1 MNKSNSTSG
10 DPTIASILARVQG
23 GDVDTTAGAPAD
35 DCKACGDRWTD
46 KLGDCL
52 KGKKGGGK
60 GHNPWLIALVIV
72 LILVIAYFAYARY
85 RKHQSIKQ
93 AAQSAL
99 HSVESALHIHS
110 SS

>member
-1 MNKSNSTSG
+1 MIESNSTRG
-10 DPTIASILARVQG
+10 DPTISDILNSVHQSEDMG
-23 GDVDTTAGAPAD
+23 TTD

>member
-1 MNKSNSTSG
+1 MTAPNSTS
-10 DPTIASILARVQG
+10 DPTIANILAGVEEKN
-23 GDVDTTAGAPAD
+23 APD
-35 DCKACGDRWTD
+35 DCKACGDRRTG
-46 KLGDCL
+46 KLADCL
-52 KGKKGGGK
+52 EGKRGGGK

>member
-1 MNKSNSTSG
+1 MTESNPT
-10 DPTIASILARVQG
+10 DYPTIATILKDVQG
-23 GDVDTTAGAPAD
+23 GAAPAD
-35 DCKACGDRWTD
+35 DCKACGDRQTD
-46 KLGDCL
+46 CI
-52 KGKKGGGK
+52 KGMYGGGK

-72 LILVIAYFAYARY
+72 LILMIAYFAYARY